1 MESKL
6 VIYNSL
12 SRKKEEFIPLNP
24 PFVGFYACGP
34 TVYSEVHL
42 GNLRSFTSFDMMY
55 RYLMHCGYKV
65 RYVRNITDAGHITTD
80 SGEDMDRIGDRAR
93 LEQIEPM
100 EVVQKYT
107 VNFHEV
113 CKLFNLLPPSI
124 EPTATGHI
132 LEQIEMV
139 QRIIDNGYGYVV
151 NGSVYFDVR
160 KYAEK
165 YNYGKL
171 SGRKIEDQLETT
183 RDLDGQEE
191 KKYFADFSI
200 WKAVTPQH
208 IQKWNS
214 PWGEGVPGWH
224 LECSVMSTKYLGKE
238 FDIHAGGNDIKF
250 PHHECEIAQSVGA
263 DGIDPVRFW
272 VHTNML
278 TVNGEKMSK
287 SKGNS
292 FLPMELF
299 AGTHPLLEKGYSPSV
314 VRFFMMQTHYSSTLD
329 FSNEALQ
336 AAEKGYARLSE
347 AFKFVSEFDVTKLN
361 ANDSHT
367 AVDEEISNQIA
378 RLKVNMDDD
387 FNTPKTIAVLFE
399 LASYIYKLKHENLA
413 IHATTFHSLQTAFK
427 IYFEN
432 ILGLKIVENTD
443 NSVTNGLM
451 DLILEM
457 RKEARVNKNWST
469 SDLIRDK
476 LATLQIQVKDEKDG
490 AVSWSKN

>member
-1 MESKL
+1 MESRL

-55 RYLMHCGYKV
+55 RYLMNCGYKV

-171 SGRKIEDQLETT
+171 SGRKIDEQLETT

-263 DGIDPVRFW
+263 DGIDPVRYW

-347 AFKFVSEFDVTKLN
+347 AFKLVTEFDATKFKTG
-361 ANDSHT
+361 DSLS
-367 AVDEEISNQIA
+367 VIDEEISNQIA
-378 RLKVNMDDD
+378 LLKVNMDDD

-399 LASYIYKLKHENLA
+399 LASYINKIKHENLS
-413 IHATTFHSLQTAFK
+413 IHKSTLQALQSSFK
-427 IYFEN
+427 VYFED
-432 ILGLKIVENTD
+432 ILGLKIIDHAD

-457 RKEARVNKNWST
+457 RKEARANKNWST

-476 LATLQIQVKDEKDG
+476 LAALQIQVKDEKDG
-490 AVSWSKN
+490 AVSWTKN

>member
-1 MESKL
+1 
-6 VIYNSL
+6 
-12 SRKKEEFIPLNP
+12 
-24 PFVGFYACGP
+24 
-34 TVYSEVHL
+34 
-42 GNLRSFTSFDMMY
+42 
-55 RYLMHCGYKV
+55 
-65 RYVRNITDAGHITTD
+65 
-80 SGEDMDRIGDRAR
+80 
-93 LEQIEPM
+93 
-100 EVVQKYT
+100 
-107 VNFHEV
+107 
-113 CKLFNLLPPSI
+113 
-124 EPTATGHI
+124 
-132 LEQIEMV
+132 
-139 QRIIDNGYGYVV
+139 
-151 NGSVYFDVR
+151 
-160 KYAEK
+160 
-165 YNYGKL
+165 
-171 SGRKIEDQLETT
+171 
-183 RDLDGQEE
+183 
-191 KKYFADFSI
+191 
-200 WKAVTPQH
+200 
-208 IQKWNS
+208 
-214 PWGEGVPGWH
+214 
-224 LECSVMSTKYLGKE
+224 
-238 FDIHAGGNDIKF
+238 
-250 PHHECEIAQSVGA
+250 
-263 DGIDPVRFW
+263 
-272 VHTNML
+272 
-278 TVNGEKMSK
+278 
-287 SKGNS
+287 
-292 FLPMELF
+292 
-299 AGTHPLLEKGYSPSV
+299 
-314 VRFFMMQTHYSSTLD
+314 MMQTHYSSTLD

>member
-1 MESKL
+1 MESRL
-6 VIYNSL
+6 HIYNTL

-24 PFVGFYACGP
+24 PFVGLYACGP

-55 RYLMHCGYKV
+55 RYLMYSGYKV
-65 RYVRNITDAGHITTD
+65 RYVRNITDAGHITD
-80 SGEDMDRIGDRAR
+80 DAGVDNDRIGDRAR
-93 LEQIEPM
+93 LEQLEPM
-100 EVVQKYT
+100 EIVQKYT

-113 CKLFNLLPPSI
+113 CKLFNLLPPSV

-139 QRIIDNGYGYVV
+139 QRIIDNGYGYVA

-160 KYAEK
+160 KYSEK

-171 SGRKIEDQLETT
+171 SGRKIDELLETT
-183 RDLDGQEE
+183 RELDGQEE
-191 KKYFADFSI
+191 KKYFADFAI

-214 PWGEGVPGWH
+214 PWGAGVPGWH

-263 DGIDPVRFW
+263 DGIEPVKYW

-292 FLPMELF
+292 FLPLELF
-299 AGTHPLLEKGYSPSV
+299 AGAHPLLAKPYSPSV

-336 AAEKGYARLSE
+336 AAEKGFARLSDAYKILAE
-347 AFKFVSEFDVTKLN
+347 FNATDFKSESDN
-361 ANDSHT
+361 ANDI
-367 AVDEEISNQIA
+367 EIIKLINE
-378 RLKVNMDDD
+378 LKSNMDDD
-387 FNTPKTIAVLFE
+387 FNTPKTIAVLFD
-399 LASYIYKLKHENLA
+399 LASYIFKIKHESLA
-413 IHATTFHSLQTAFK
+413 ISANTISSLQTNFK
-427 IYFEN
+427 IFFEDV
-432 ILGLKIVENTD
+432 LGLQIQESGD
-443 NSVTNGLM
+443 NNLSSGLM

-457 RKEARVNKNWST
+457 RKEARTNKNWNT
-469 SDLIRDK
+469 SDLIRDR
-476 LATLQIQVKDEKDG
+476 LASLNIQVKDEKDG
-490 AVSWSKN
+490 AVSWTSI

>member
-1 MESKL
+1 MESRL
-6 VIYNSL
+6 YIYNTL
-12 SRKKEEFIPLNP
+12 SKSKEEFKPLNP

-55 RYLMHCGYKV
+55 RYLLYCGYKV
-65 RYVRNITDAGHITTD
+65 RYVRNITDAGHIVD
-80 SGEDMDRIGDRAR
+80 DQGADQDRIGDRAR

-113 CKLFNLLPPSI
+113 CRLFNLLAPSV

-132 LEQIEMV
+132 QEQIEMV
-139 QRIIDNGYGYVV
+139 QRIISNGYAYEV
-151 NGSVYFDVR
+151 NGSVYFDVK

-171 SGRKIEDQLETT
+171 SGRKVDELMEAT
-183 RDLDGQEE
+183 RDLEGQNE
-191 KKYFADFSI
+191 KRYFADFSI
-200 WKAVTPQH
+200 WKAVSPQH

-214 PWGEGVPGWH
+214 PWGPGVPGWH
-224 LECSVMSTKYLGKE
+224 LECSVMSTKYLGRE
-238 FDIHAGGNDIKF
+238 FDIHAGGMDIKF

-263 DGIDPVRFW
+263 DGVEPVRYW
-272 VHTNML
+272 LHANML

-292 FLPMELF
+292 FLPLELF
-299 AGTHPLLEKGYSPSV
+299 AGKHPLLDKGYSPTV
-314 VRFFMMQTHYSSTLD
+314 TRFFMMQTHYSSTLD

-336 AAEKGYARLSE
+336 AAEKGFQRLCVAYKILGEFQPSHFANTEVQNENDGEIYA
-347 AFKFVSEFDVTKLN
+347 
-361 ANDSHT
+361 
-367 AVDEEISNQIA
+367 QIA
-378 RLKVNMDDD
+378 LLKVNMDDD

-399 LASYIYKLKHENLA
+399 LASYINKIKHENLVISA
-413 IHATTFHSLQTAFK
+413 MTLTHLQSNFK
-427 IYFEN
+427 VFFED
-432 ILGLKIVENTD
+432 ILGLQVPTADDSNM
-443 NSVTNGLM
+443 TNGLM
-451 DLILEM
+451 ELILQM
-457 RKEARVNKNWST
+457 RQEARSNKNWST

-476 LATLQIQVKDEKDG
+476 LAALKIQVKDESDG
-490 AVSWSKN
+490 AASWSSN